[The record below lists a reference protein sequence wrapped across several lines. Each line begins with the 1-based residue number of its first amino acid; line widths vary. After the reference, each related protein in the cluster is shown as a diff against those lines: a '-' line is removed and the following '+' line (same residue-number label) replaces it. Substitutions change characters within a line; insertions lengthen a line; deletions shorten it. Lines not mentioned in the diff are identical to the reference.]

1 MKETL
6 PAINPDKPFENCLF
20 DRELYSEI
28 VKIKIK
34 QYPEGFVMSL
44 NNGWGTGKTTFIK
57 MLLADLKLSKF
68 DYVYINAWEND
79 YDTDPFIA
87 ILGEFKKASK
97 SISTK
102 QSFTKVVLKASKV
115 GVKSIPSL
123 LKHLGGK
130 YLGD

>member
-6 PAINPDKPFENCLF
+6 LEINPHNPFENCLF
-20 DRELYSEI
+20 NRELYSEI

-44 NNGWGTGKTTFIK
+44 NNSWGTGKTTFIK
-57 MLLADLKLSKF
+57 MFLADLKKSKF

-87 ILGEFKKASK
+87 ILGEFKKASEEIK
-97 SISTK
+97 NK
-102 QSFTKVVLKASKV
+102 ESFTDVIAKASKV
-115 GVKSIPSL
+115 GLKTIPVNRQQKVDIL
-123 LKHLGGK
+123 
-130 YLGD
+130 